1 MKRKYFGIKDEAPT
15 SNVIDLPTRRSGMD
29 AFMDYN
35 DMVRTIRTKGI
46 EYAKKHDPLLKKF
59 NQLIRSIE
67 DGRKQRNQRSNHG
80 YD

>member
-1 MKRKYFGIKDEAPT
+1 MERKYFATTNNAST

-29 AFMDYN
+29 ALMDYN
-35 DMVRTIRTKGI
+35 DMVRTVRTKGI

-67 DGRKQRNQRSNHG
+67 DGRKQRN
-80 YD
+80 